1 VLVLFFEMRGFK
13 YCFLKMLDKSKKFSL
28 DAQGVGNELYVKFT
42 KTAYNAVK
50 EGVYNSLKVFKND
63 PSQFEYRS
71 AKAVWMNS
79 NVKKLF
85 YNSFILDDTLIKK
98 INRLKSHGVDYYVLG
113 GKAMICFKKMDI
125 KSRIS
130 GFYSKRFKEMMNG
143 NAIHYSGN
151 MLNNLSDMGIH
162 KPLPIY
168 YIGYVLDKIGNL
180 ADIRLVHYNEG
191 VVAYEVSLVEIFKP
205 NLFNLNEID
214 TTDEI
219 KVISKKRKAN
229 QNTGS

>member
-1 VLVLFFEMRGFK
+1 M
-13 YCFLKMLDKSKKFSL
+13 
-28 DAQGVGNELYVKFT
+28 
-42 KTAYNAVK
+42 
-50 EGVYNSLKVFKND
+50 
-63 PSQFEYRS
+63 
-71 AKAVWMNS
+71 
-79 NVKKLF
+79 
-85 YNSFILDDTLIKK
+85 KK

-113 GKAMICFKKMDI
+113 GKALICFKKMDV

-143 NAIHYSGN
+143 NAIHYSDN
-151 MLNNLSDMGIH
+151 MIQNLAEMGIH

-191 VVAYEVSLVEIFKP
+191 TVAYEVSLAEIFRP
-205 NLFNLNEID
+205 NLFNLNGID
-214 TTDEI
+214 TVDEI
-219 KVISKKRKAN
+219 KVISKKRKGD